1 MRLCKEELEMVLDD
15 FTKEVRAKRLDRI
28 GYDDWKNLKKAD
40 SWHIHVCEP
49 YDVNDEFLLAIFDK
63 NGNLLY
69 EDEVYDGSICQF
81 LFEEMVREGDI
92 MPPKDYYDQIVNSS
106 NVSNTLTWSGT
117 PGNTYSSTGTATYG
131 YTYDYVSKSELDAT
145 IASIDA
151 KLATKEDKKTT
162 NVKENSKMKGFNFDF
177 GPCNNSA
184 VKMSVY
190 GLAVKNTSGTWVSY
204 DVKGG
209 NLIDVDILN
218 FDGAKYLYK
227 MPVAIKDIVAGD
239 IVVHAGKPMFVVG
252 IGSNSKSLNVVDPIS
267 GEKKEIMLTRSP
279 FGFDFATKIVNF
291 LGNFMDS
298 AATADSPF
306 GNMWMLMLASGDN
319 SFSDIAPLM
328 LMSGNGAKMDPMM
341 MYFMLGNGGKNDNL
355 LPLMLMMNSTNS
367 NPCKCGSGCHCGET
381 EAKAN

>member
-15 FTKEVRAKRLDRI
+15 FTKEVQAKHLRRI
-28 GYDDWKNLKKAD
+28 DYSAWKELKKAD
-40 SWHIHVCEP
+40 AWYIDICEP
-49 YDVNDEFLLAIFDK
+49 YGGLDMPMLGISDK
-63 NGNLLY
+63 NGILLY
-69 EDEVYDGSICQF
+69 EDDVYDGSICQF
-81 LFEEMVREGDI
+81 LFEKMVREGDI
-92 MPPKDYYDQIVNSS
+92 MPPKDYYDQILGSS
-106 NVSNTLTWSGT
+106 NVSNTLTWSGV
-117 PGNTYSSTGTATYG
+117 PGNTYSSTGTAIYG
-131 YTYDYVSKSELDAT
+131 YSSEYVSKDEFTST

-151 KLATKEDKKTT
+151 KIATKEDKKTT

-355 LPLMLMMNSTNS
+355 LPLMLMMNGNKTNS
-367 NPCKCGSGCHCGET
+367 CKCGSGCHCGEAT
-381 EAKAN
+381 PNA

>member
-1 MRLCKEELEMVLDD
+1 MKLCKRECEMALDD
-15 FTKEVRAKRLDRI
+15 FTKEVRAKRLSRI

-40 SWHIHVCEP
+40 SWHIDLCELYEVNGNP
-49 YDVNDEFLLAIFDK
+49 LLTIYDEC
-63 NGNLLY
+63 GNLLY
-69 EDEVYDGSICQF
+69 EDEIFDGSICQF
-81 LFEEMVREGDI
+81 LFDEMVREGDI

-106 NVSNTLTWSGT
+106 NVSNTITWSGT
-117 PGNTYSSTGTATYG
+117 PGNTYASTATSYG

-145 IASIDA
+145 VASLDA
-151 KLATKEDKKTT
+151 KIATKEDKKNT
-162 NVKENSKMKGFNFDF
+162 NDKENSKMKGFNFDF

-328 LMSGNGAKMDPMM
+328 LMSGNGAQMDPMM

-355 LPLMLMMNSTNS
+355 LPLMLMMNSNSAPHICNCGGNCGKADTN
-367 NPCKCGSGCHCGET
+367 
-381 EAKAN
+381 A